1 MATTKRDTAYSAFIM
16 KVTPKLTGMS
26 SQELIDLLSDITKRM
41 DFEIEWAKESEI
53 YSEAREAITEE
64 EPHMTVARENCANL
78 EME

>member
-41 DFEIEWAKESEI
+41 DFEIE
-53 YSEAREAITEE
+53 
-64 EPHMTVARENCANL
+64 
-78 EME
+78 